1 MRHLMN
7 KPWSPLVISVVGF
20 VYPLLSTRWLTERN
34 VMLLPVVGPDW
45 IYSVVAVLVGG
56 LLLEGRDL
64 QVARYIAR
72 REELS
77 AQSLRGAGFLLLAL
91 AVVSVFAYHFCEIR
105 LREQG
110 ADWVFLFFP
119 LLYFVVLVTTSL
131 GFAWLERAAR
141 VR

>member
-1 MRHLMN
+1 MN
-7 KPWSPLVISVVGF
+7 KPWSPLVISVLGF

-56 LLLEGRDL
+56 LLLKRRDL

-77 AQSLRGAGFLLLAL
+77 AQWLHGAGFLLLAL
-91 AVVSVFAYHFCEIR
+91 AVVSVFA
-105 LREQG
+105 
-110 ADWVFLFFP
+110 
-119 LLYFVVLVTTSL
+119 
-131 GFAWLERAAR
+131 
-141 VR
+141 

>member
-1 MRHLMN
+1 
-7 KPWSPLVISVVGF
+7 
-20 VYPLLSTRWLTERN
+20 
-34 VMLLPVVGPDW
+34 MLLPVVGPDW

-56 LLLEGRDL
+56 LLLKRRDL

-77 AQSLRGAGFLLLAL
+77 AQWLHGAGFLLLAL
-91 AVVSVFAYHFCEIR
+91 AVVSVFAYHFFEIR

-131 GFAWLERAAR
+131 GLAWLERAGR